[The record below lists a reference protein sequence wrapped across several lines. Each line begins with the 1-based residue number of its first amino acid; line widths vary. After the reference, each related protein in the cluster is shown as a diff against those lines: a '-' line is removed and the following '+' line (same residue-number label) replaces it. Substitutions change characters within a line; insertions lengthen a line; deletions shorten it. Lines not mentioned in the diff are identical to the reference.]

1 MRSEIK
7 TYLQAAAL
15 GLVAG
20 MRSASAPAVV
30 SAYLRQRRG
39 WILASPHL
47 SDSPLRHL
55 ISPSASSTLR
65 LFALGEMVM
74 DKMPFV
80 PKRTQAPSLAARV
93 VSGGL
98 AGAAVGLMYRG
109 SPMLA
114 GLIGALSATGATFG
128 AYHLRKQLAET
139 TAVPDA
145 VVGGLEDLLVMGTG
159 YYLVNLSNEHTD
171 LQRGD

>member
-1 MRSEIK
+1 MRRDVK

-20 MRSASAPAVV
+20 MRSASAPAIV
-30 SAYLRQRRG
+30 SGYIRQRRSR
-39 WILASPHL
+39 ILASPQL
-47 SDSPLRHL
+47 ADSPLRYL
-55 ISPSASSTLR
+55 MSPLASNALR
-65 LFALGEMVM
+65 VFALGEMVM

-80 PKRTQAPSLAARV
+80 PKRTETSSLAARA

-98 AGAAVGLMYRG
+98 AGAVVGVMYRG

-128 AYHLRKQLAET
+128 AYRLRKQLTEN

-145 VVGGLEDLLVMGTG
+145 VVGGLEDLLVLGTG
-159 YYLVNLSNEHTD
+159 YYLVNTNENAAI
-171 LQRGD
+171 QGD

>member
-1 MRSEIK
+1 MRRDVK

-20 MRSASAPAVV
+20 VRGATAPATIASYVHR
-30 SAYLRQRRG
+30 RQGR
-39 WILASPHL
+39 ILASPEL
-47 SDSPLRHL
+47 AQSPLRYL
-55 ISPSASSTLR
+55 ASPLAGDALR

-74 DKMPFV
+74 DKLPFV
-80 PKRTQAPSLAARV
+80 PKRTAAPSLTARA

-98 AGAAVGLMYRG
+98 AGAVVGMMYRG
-109 SPMLA
+109 SPVLA

-128 AYHLRKQLAET
+128 ITQLRKQLTEN

-145 VVGGLEDLLVMGTG
+145 VIGGLEDLLVLGTG
-159 YYLVNLSNEHTD
+159 YYLVNMKNENA
-171 LQRGD
+171 LIQGD